1 MFAEIKERSGD
12 GPFCRGW
19 YEEEE
24 EEEEAK
30 SFCLQ
35 LRAFH
40 AFVTKFYFLFF
51 VFLKVNI
58 HGTLTLSFNYSFPLN
73 FQQVR
78 LT

>member
-19 YEEEE
+19 YE

-51 VFLKVNI
+51 VFLKVSFQ
-58 HGTLTLSFNYSFPLN
+58 GTLTLSFNYSFPLN

>member
-12 GPFCRGW
+12 GPFSRGW
-19 YEEEE
+19 YE

-51 VFLKVNI
+51 VFLKVNFQ
-58 HGTLTLSFNYSFPLN
+58 GTLTLSFNYSFPLN

>member
-19 YEEEE
+19 YE

-58 HGTLTLSFNYSFPLN
+58 YGTLTLSFNYSFPLN

>member
-24 EEEEAK
+24 EDEEAK

-51 VFLKVNI
+51 CLFEGKFPG
-58 HGTLTLSFNYSFPLN
+58 HPYS
-73 FQQVR
+73 
-78 LT
+78 

>member
-24 EEEEAK
+24 EEK

-40 AFVTKFYFLFF
+40 AFVTKFYFFLL
-51 VFLKVNI
+51 VFLEVNCQ
-58 HGTLTLSFNYSFPLN
+58 GTLTLSFNYSFPLN